1 MPIRKRSPY
10 GPFVERVLLPSVR
23 IGALLLAVLAIG
35 FGSWLETNDNASS
48 CSFKSSMSL
57 HQVFLYRN
65 ISSNLTTP
73 DSVSFGLWKHCYMY
87 ALNCSCTPTNL
98 KYQPDV
104 STILQVA
111 TEHNAIPP
119 LTSNTSLSRIIP
131 LILATIFS
139 CIAFLIGLWA
149 NRRGKYIY
157 RKIVVGLLLATSILI
172 AYGFGST
179 YDQYFRMIKQTC
191 KSLNNNVYCARHAVQ
206 TEVIVFSMALILLF
220 IGLIFWF
227 IASSFFSVP
236 IPEEEPKKHWSFRKD
251 VPIKKRKNQFS
262 SEQSL
267 TTNNYHHQQLQ
278 HQQQDDLAVWRD
290 VTMFDDNDHDELW
303 PQKPDNTYD
312 PYNNP
317 APSPKYRSNNNPH
330 LRQQQ
335 KNVRSFHEQ
344 QQRSIGPNEKV
355 SLTPTPPPVDAIAAT
370 TTRGNNNNKSRVT
383 SNKNHHHQKR
393 KESNDS
399 ALTFGGHSKS
409 KRSHKPL
416 SELEP
421 TYKNT
426 PTSISPHPFQ
436 YPPTTATT
444 NDSKNSFCM
453 TPYYEEQSP
462 DSAYFQQQ
470 NSVPIL
476 SMPPVIEHPL
486 NKKVV
491 KDKRIQSYLQTQT
504 PTASTSST

>member
-23 IGALLLAVLAIG
+23 IAALLLAVLAIG

-87 ALNCSCTPTNL
+87 ALNCS
-98 KYQPDV
+98 
-104 STILQVA
+104 S
-111 TEHNAIPP
+111 
-119 LTSNTSLSRIIP
+119 
-131 LILATIFS
+131 TIFS
-139 CIAFLIGLWA
+139 CIAFFIGLWA

-179 YDQYFRMIKQTC
+179 YDQYFRMIKQT
-191 KSLNNNVYCARHAVQ
+191 S
-206 TEVIVFSMALILLF
+206 LILLF

-227 IASSFFSVP
+227 IASSFFSIP
-236 IPEEEPKKHWSFRKD
+236 IPEEEPRKHWSFQKDNPIRK
-251 VPIKKRKNQFS
+251 KKNQSS
-262 SEQSL
+262 SEQ
-267 TTNNYHHQQLQ
+267 T
-278 HQQQDDLAVWRD
+278 VWRD
-290 VTMFDDNDHDELW
+290 VTMLDDNDHDELW
-303 PQKPDNTYD
+303 PQKPDNSYD

-317 APSPKYRSNNNPH
+317 APPPKYRGNNNPH

-355 SLTPTPPPVDAIAAT
+355 SLTPTPPPVDTTTT

-462 DSAYFQQQ
+462 DSTYFQQQ
-470 NSVPIL
+470 NLVPIL
-476 SMPPVIEHPL
+476 SMPPVVEHPL

>member
-1 MPIRKRSPY
+1 MSIRKRSPY

-48 CSFKSSMSL
+48 CSFKSSMSM

-119 LTSNTSLSRIIP
+119 LTNDTSFGRIIP
-131 LILATIFS
+131 LILATVFS
-139 CIAFLIGLWA
+139 CIAFFIGLWA

-179 YDQYFRMIKQTC
+179 YD
-191 KSLNNNVYCARHAVQ
+191 H
-206 TEVIVFSMALILLF
+206 
-220 IGLIFWF
+220 
-227 IASSFFSVP
+227 
-236 IPEEEPKKHWSFRKD
+236 
-251 VPIKKRKNQFS
+251 
-262 SEQSL
+262 
-267 TTNNYHHQQLQ
+267 YHHQQLQ
-278 HQQQDDLAVWRD
+278 HQQQDELAVWRD
-290 VTMFDDNDHDELW
+290 VTMFDDSDHDELW

-317 APSPKYRSNNNPH
+317 APVPKYRSNNNPH

-344 QQRSIGPNEKV
+344 RQRSIGPNEKV
-355 SLTPTPPPVDAIAAT
+355 SLTPTPPPVDTTTAAI

-462 DSAYFQQQ
+462 DSTYFQQQ

-476 SMPPVIEHPL
+476 SMPPVVEHPL

-491 KDKRIQSYLQTQT
+491 KDKRIQSYLQTKT

>member
-1 MPIRKRSPY
+1 MSIGKRSPY
-10 GPFVERVLLPSVR
+10 GPFLEQVVLPAVR

-57 HQVFLYRN
+57 HQVYLYRN

-119 LTSNTSLSRIIP
+119 LTNTTSLNRIIP

-157 RKIVVGLLLATSILI
+157 RKIVFGLIVATSILL
-172 AYGFGST
+172 AYAFGST

-206 TEVIVFSMALILLF
+206 IEVVIFAMALILLF

-227 IASSFFSVP
+227 ISSAFFT
-236 IPEEEPKKHWSFRKD
+236 IPTYDDEKQVEQVKHWSFQYNN
-251 VPIKKRKNQFS
+251 KRKKKNKGN
-262 SEQSL
+262 E
-267 TTNNYHHQQLQ
+267 
-278 HQQQDDLAVWRD
+278 LAVWRD
-290 VTMFDDNDHDELW
+290 VTMFDESDQNELW
-303 PQKPDNTYD
+303 PQKPDNAYD

-317 APSPKYRSNNNPH
+317 QPLPKYLTLTPSPP
-330 LRQQQ
+330 
-335 KNVRSFHEQ
+335 
-344 QQRSIGPNEKV
+344 P
-355 SLTPTPPPVDAIAAT
+355 PPPPVKES
-370 TTRGNNNNKSRVT
+370 TRGNNHNKSRVT
-383 SNKNHHHQKR
+383 SNKKHLYHQQQQQQKR
-393 KESNDS
+393 KDSNDS
-399 ALTFGGHSKS
+399 SSAALKS
-409 KRSHKPL
+409 KRNPTNRPL

-421 TYKNT
+421 TTYKNT

-436 YPPTTATT
+436 YPPIT
-444 NDSKNSFCM
+444 NDSKNSFVM
-453 TPYYEEQSP
+453 TPTTTTTTTHYDDPNSI
-462 DSAYFQQQ
+462 QQQ
-470 NSVPIL
+470 QQQQHAVPIL
-476 SMPPVIEHPL
+476 NMPPIVEHPL
-486 NKKVV
+486 NKKVI
-491 KDKRIQSYLQTQT
+491 KDKRIQTYLQTQT
-504 PTASTSST
+504 